1 MEVRLRYTTAVQRA
15 LSTIT
20 VSGPGGPL
28 QRVSAVETAEGSDE
42 REIRV
47 RFDAP
52 LPSGVYTVQWTT
64 AGPDSHPLSGSFAFT
79 VERPEPEP
87 TPAPVGE
94 PIPGDPT
101 LTATEPSPQSAG
113 APWDPV
119 GILVRGLFLFSILGM
134 LGTSLFR
141 VAVLGPLAGD
151 PLLAGTVQEA
161 SARTRALA
169 WGVAGLFVVALPAR
183 LWKQSAD
190 LFGPDALTADSIGRI
205 LGTQWGGAWILQAAM
220 AAVFLIGLVTLQ
232 RDDVRPRG
240 WWMMLVAGLGT
251 TLVPPLSG
259 HAAATA
265 APVRAFAILND
276 AVHVTAAG
284 AWMGTL
290 GVLVIAGLGAL
301 AARDSL
307 VPTPAGGGWSGA
319 GGVATDGFDV
329 SGGNQRSEAMLAP
342 AARLVNAFSR
352 IALLAVGALA
362 ATGLV
367 SAWLQL
373 GSLGALVGSGYGR
386 TLLLKLLL
394 VAGAACVGFYN
405 WRVLR
410 PGLAAEATTERIR
423 RSATAEALVGVAI
436 LLITAALIATPLPTE

>member
-1 MEVRLRYTTAVQRA
+1 
-15 LSTIT
+15 
-20 VSGPGGPL
+20 
-28 QRVSAVETAEGSDE
+28 
-42 REIRV
+42 
-47 RFDAP
+47 
-52 LPSGVYTVQWTT
+52 
-64 AGPDSHPLSGSFAFT
+64 
-79 VERPEPEP
+79 
-87 TPAPVGE
+87 
-94 PIPGDPT
+94 
-101 LTATEPSPQSAG
+101 
-113 APWDPV
+113 
-119 GILVRGLFLFSILGM
+119 
-134 LGTSLFR
+134 
-141 VAVLGPLAGD
+141 
-151 PLLAGTVQEA
+151 
-161 SARTRALA
+161 
-169 WGVAGLFVVALPAR
+169 
-183 LWKQSAD
+183 
-190 LFGPDALTADSIGRI
+190 
-205 LGTQWGGAWILQAAM
+205 M

-284 AWMGTL
+284 AWMGML

-301 AARDSL
+301 AARGSL

-329 SGGNQRSEAMLAP
+329 SGGSRRSEAMLAP
-342 AARLVNAFSR
+342 AARLVNAISR
-352 IALLAVGALA
+352 IALVAVGALA

-386 TLLLKLLL
+386 TLVLKLVL
-394 VAGAACVGFYN
+394 VVVAACVGFYN

-410 PGLAAEATTERIR
+410 PGLAAEGTTERIR

-436 LLITAALIATPLPTE
+436 LLITAALIVTPLPTE